1 MAHRFHTDFIRWG
14 ISGDYGNYYHIPL
27 LTTTITTTTSAPPS
41 PCPAL
46 KDYQELSYGIACT
59 KRNRN
64 KKKQRIT
71 GNSVRGLRNNLRLS
85 RRLMRGEIK
94 VVLLECFLKK
104 VVILECFLLREC
116 VLLPGTLFV
125 ANGIACASKVA
136 IAALMSVTVSAV
148 W

>member
-85 RRLMRGEIK
+85 CRSMREG
-94 VVLLECFLKK
+94 KK
-104 VVILECFLLREC
+104 VVILECFLLQEC

-136 IAALMSVTVSAV
+136 LAALISVTVSAV